1 MSANRTQLSEVSSIL
16 GELFVDDDYRAALRA
31 EIVNACLHS
40 SSSCAQKI
48 REFAS
53 GMEIT
58 LDEKELEKCV
68 IIFVWMMLIDVV
80 GFDGLS
86 FGEVRK
92 RVGFYSMILR
102 RENY

>member
-16 GELFVDDDYRAALRA
+16 GELFVDDDCRAALRA

-53 GMEIT
+53 GM
-58 LDEKELEKCV
+58 EKCV

>member
-1 MSANRTQLSEVSSIL
+1 MSAKPTRVSDVSSVL
-16 GELFVDDDYRAALRA
+16 GELFLDDDCRASLRA

-40 SSSCAQKI
+40 PLSCAQMI
-48 REFAS
+48 HEFAS
-53 GMEIT
+53 EMDIV
-58 LDEKELEKCV
+58 LQEKELEKCV

-102 RENY
+102 R